1 MDLLQSSHQPNLF
14 ISSRE
19 KNSCPRPNA
28 VDGSLIYK
36 GTADSPIQNQQS
48 AGNTRFP
55 HGTEVRFDCLRTAV
69 EEEDEE
75 AEEEDEEEVIDDGE
89 ISSDEDYEE
98 EETEYVEE
106 PDTGAIEYEF
116 RKKRAIRQK
125 TKKRKKSKSR
135 NSSRRRNKMGN
146 MDEDDNNPFGGN
158 NRVDQGESVEDM
170 LKKEKYRSWTIVCKD
185 GKWIGRSLGCD
196 ENGHPL
202 LDDEASGVDFNPF
215 NASCPYVNN
224 PENNIAAFHGDREVK
239 GDNGG
244 SNILYKESFE
254 PGSELVFRCND
265 IGNNKIV
272 DLKSFDDTDN
282 RN

>member
-1 MDLLQSSHQPNLF
+1 MDELLQ
-14 ISSRE
+14 
-19 KNSCPRPNA
+19 
-28 VDGSLIYK
+28 
-36 GTADSPIQNQQS
+36 
-48 AGNTRFP
+48 
-55 HGTEVRFDCLRTAV
+55 
-69 EEEDEE
+69 
-75 AEEEDEEEVIDDGE
+75 
-89 ISSDEDYEE
+89 E

-202 LDDEASGVDFNPF
+202 LDEETAGVDYNPF
-215 NASCPYVNN
+215 NASCPYVND
-224 PENNIAAFHGDREVK
+224 PENNIVAFHGDREVK
-239 GDNGG
+239 ASGDKPEGYVEG
-244 SNILYKESFE
+244 VPYKEYFE
-254 PGSELVFRCND
+254 PGAELVFRCND
-265 IGNNKIV
+265 IGNFILRNYCEVNDLCFIHHKI
-272 DLKSFDDTDN
+272 
-282 RN
+282 